1 MSKNKETKEMIASA
15 TTNALAVGRLS
26 DTLEASDI
34 DIPRI
39 NVVQKTSDI
48 TCRDGE
54 PAPYGSIVLDKRFI
68 LAQPEEPIKVTP
80 LMATKQWR
88 EDIPFDSDEVPR
100 IAGTIEEKNKLA
112 LDSDY
117 NLLEFAEITFL
128 FEGDDDVEAFPL
140 PLGKKNYA
148 IGRINVAKDAYRQ
161 TFKRLATFAMY
172 NKKTPPHER
181 VWNLTSTAITRGKYS
196 WFAPSLSITT
206 DEPSE
211 EVRSF
216 VEGFMQP

>member
-1 MSKNKETKEMIASA
+1 MSKKEVTVSA
-15 TTNALAVGRLS
+15 APNALIAALP
-26 DTLEASDI
+26 DTIEASDI
-34 DIPRI
+34 DIPRV

-54 PAPYGSIVLDKRFI
+54 PAPYGSLVLDKRFI
-68 LAQPEEPIKVTP
+68 LAQPEEPITVTP
-80 LMATKQWR
+80 LVATKSWR
-88 EDIPFDSDEVPR
+88 EDIPFDSDEIPR

-128 FEGDDDVEAFPL
+128 FEGDDDMEAFPL

-161 TFKRLATFAMY
+161 TFKRLTTFGMY
-172 NKKTPPHER
+172 NKKTPIHSR
-181 VWNLTSTAITRGKYS
+181 LWSLTSTAISRGKYS

-211 EVRSF
+211 EVVSF